1 MDQQQKKQRVAD
13 AALSLLPHSGVI
25 GIGSGSTVFAFIDA
39 VASIAQRFDGV
50 VVASEESK
58 VRCQQHGMDVLT
70 LNEVSQLS
78 VYIDGA
84 DEFTSHGDLIKG
96 GGGALTREKILATA
110 SDMFLCLVDDSKAV
124 GTLGQFP
131 VAVEVL
137 DMARS
142 FVARQLVG
150 MGANPVYRQGFVTDN
165 GHVILDVH
173 QLDLC
178 DPKKMEMAINQ
189 IPGVVANGVFSV
201 HRPDK
206 ILVASDEGVTVRD
219 L

>member
-1 MDQQQKKQRVAD
+1 MDQQQKKKQVAD
-13 AALSLLPHSGVI
+13 AAISLLPHGGVI
-25 GIGSGSTVFAFIDA
+25 GIGSGSTVLAFIDA
-39 VASIAQRFDGV
+39 LAPIAQRFEGV
-50 VVASEESK
+50 VVASEASK

-70 LNEVSQLS
+70 LNEVGELS
-78 VYIDGA
+78 IYIDGA
-84 DEFTSHGDLIKG
+84 DEFTAHGDLIKG
-96 GGGALTREKILATA
+96 GGGALTREKILAAT
-110 SDMFLCLVDDSKAV
+110 SKTFVCLVDDSKMV
-124 GTLGQFP
+124 KTLGQFP

-178 DPKKMEMAINQ
+178 DPKKTEGVINQ
-189 IPGVVANGVFSV
+189 IPGVIANGVFSV
-201 HRPDK
+201 YRPDK
-206 ILVASDEGVTVRD
+206 ILVATPCGVTVQEI
-219 L
+219 